1 MMSLRSPETGRTL
14 RVGSRLGSGAKRR
27 KTKNANGG
35 SSLSPPKQRRP
46 RTDYVLEDQVGFQL
60 RLAVQRHTAIFVA
73 NMIFTQTQ
81 FATIVKLNDVGPCS
95 QNHLAR
101 LVALDAATINGV
113 LDRLRKRGYISAEP
127 DLRDA
132 RQRVITITGV
142 GRRVVERAMKAAKK
156 VTEETLSPLSAA
168 ERLKLTRLLAKI
180 S

>member
-1 MMSLRSPETGRTL
+1 MSSRSLEAVRAL
-14 RVGSRLGSGAKRR
+14 RVNPAVTGGSKRR
-27 KTKNANGG
+27 KAKSDNREGPAPRRKP
-35 SSLSPPKQRRP
+35 SLARS
-46 RTDYVLEDQVGFQL
+46 DYVLEDQVGFQL

-73 NMIFTQTQ
+73 KMVLTQTQ

-113 LDRLRKRGYISAEP
+113 LDRLRKRDYVSTEP

-132 RQRVITITGV
+132 RQRVITITST
-142 GRRVVERAMKAAKK
+142 GRRVVERAVKVAKQI
-156 VTEETLSPLSAA
+156 TAETLAPLSQA
-168 ERLKLTRLLAKI
+168 ERVQLSRLLAKI

>member
-1 MMSLRSPETGRTL
+1 MSLRSPETGRAL
-14 RVGSRLGSGAKRR
+14 RVSSRLGGRSRLR
-27 KTKNANGG
+27 KTMKINGG
-35 SSLSPPKQRRP
+35 GSLSPPKQRRP
-46 RTDYVLEDQVGFQL
+46 RKDYVLEDQVGFQL

-73 NMIFTQTQ
+73 NMILTQTQ

-132 RQRVITITGV
+132 RQRVITITAV
-142 GRRVVERAMKAAKK
+142 GRRVVERAVTNAKK
-156 VTEETLSPLSAA
+156 VTEETLAPLSIA